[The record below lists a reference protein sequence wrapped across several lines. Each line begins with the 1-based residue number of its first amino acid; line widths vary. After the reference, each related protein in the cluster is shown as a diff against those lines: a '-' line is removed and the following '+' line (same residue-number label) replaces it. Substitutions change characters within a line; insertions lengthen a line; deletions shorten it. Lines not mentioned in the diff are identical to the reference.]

1 MAKLLATFATA
12 HALSPS
18 FVERSPPPASA
29 LPPARPFDWSGGA
42 EPATTGADAA
52 AWPAVSVTVIT
63 RARPAFLAHALANL
77 AAQDY
82 PRSRLEV
89 LVVDDTPGRA
99 GPAAWDALR
108 RAAPAAVSELGGC
121 LRYLH
126 GGGAR
131 RARLG
136 AKRNAA
142 VGAARGELVVVA
154 DDDDYYAPSRLRA
167 QAAPLARGD
176 ADVVLLSAERAG
188 LQFYFDVAAGGFAAV
203 AGSPLVQ
210 PCSMAFRRDLWSGE
224 DDGDGGGARLTA
236 VDGARARADAPTKR
250 QRRRAEA
257 AGLLGAPARYP
268 PGADAFEDIAFFEA
282 LLERRAVVTT
292 AEAPWVRVRH
302 RANVVSDMRAAG
314 GGAREC
320 CV

>member
-1 MAKLLATFATA
+1 MAKLLATLACA
-12 HALSPS
+12 VALSPS

-126 GGGAR
+126 GGGR

-167 QAAPLARGD
+167 QAVPLARGD

-188 LQFYFDVAAGGFAAV
+188 LQREIDRIGRAAQEAEAREDAQFDIG
-203 AGSPLVQ
+203 
-210 PCSMAFRRDLWSGE
+210 
-224 DDGDGGGARLTA
+224 
-236 VDGARARADAPTKR
+236 RAR
-250 QRRRAEA
+250 RRRNVRRIEFDRAFGNLEVVLGHGLTRPIPKA
-257 AGLLGAPARYP
+257 APSPRQGPHRTAAPVPRVP
-268 PGADAFEDIAFFEA
+268 
-282 LLERRAVVTT
+282 LRRAATDRT
-292 AEAPWVRVRH
+292 
-302 RANVVSDMRAAG
+302 
-314 GGAREC
+314 GAQ
-320 CV
+320 